1 MKLNSS
7 STNIL
12 RRLLTGRPNRPL
24 RSLLKRIETVDLASL
39 LTQLH
44 TTERKVLV
52 ENLISIKKIGTVLA
66 QIPESQLRDVL
77 SGIDHPTFLQVL
89 HASAIHDSAFLLNNI
104 EDDKRTALL
113 GELPYALKERVLQYL
128 NFPEDSAGRMMTSHF
143 FSVPSHTSAQEGLDL
158 LRQRA
163 QEESLYYI
171 YCTNEE
177 QKLVGVV
184 SLRNLVTAPPATPIE
199 KLAKKDVVTVKTD
212 TPSEQVAQ
220 VVSHYDFIAI
230 PVVNHKEEMV
240 GIVTIDDVVDLIQEQ
255 AIAKIYA
262 RAGLQQDD
270 RVYSNISEKVRNRV
284 PWMMLNLGLS
294 AVASIVVSQFE
305 DILQELVILAVTK
318 NIVAST
324 SGNTAIQCLTVVTRG
339 IATNDFQFI
348 TYAKAFW
355 REFIV
360 GSIIG
365 AIMGLFSG
373 LFLYFF
379 MWNDDR
385 SVIVGSVMFISML
398 VTSVVGAGAGA
409 GVPFLLKKMGR
420 DPAVGSGVLVTVI
433 TDIFGFFSFLGLA
446 TFAMKF
452 FGSH

>member
-7 STNIL
+7 STNIV
-12 RRLLTGRPNRPL
+12 RRLLTGRPSRPL
-24 RSLLKRIETVDLASL
+24 RSLLKRIESVDLASL

-44 TTERKVLV
+44 STERKTLI
-52 ENLISIKKIGTVLA
+52 ENLISIKKVGSVLT
-66 QIPESQLRDVL
+66 QIPENQLREVL
-77 SGIDHPTFLQVL
+77 ASLDNTTYSQIIQS
-89 HASAIHDSAFLLNNI
+89 SAIHDSAFLLNYTD
-104 EDDKRTALL
+104 EEKRDGLL
-113 GELPYALKERVLQYL
+113 NELPFSQKERLLQFL
-128 NFPEDSAGRMMTSHF
+128 NFPEESAGRMMTSHF
-143 FSVPSHTSAQEGLDL
+143 FSVPSHISAQEGLDL

-171 YCTNEE
+171 YCTNE
-177 QKLVGVV
+177 QHKLVGVV
-184 SLRNLVTAPPATPIE
+184 SLRVLVTAPPATPIE

-220 VVSHYDFIAI
+220 IVSHYDFIAI

-240 GIVTIDDVVDLIQEQ
+240 GIVTVDDVVDLIQEQ
-255 AIAKIYA
+255 ALAKIYA
-262 RAGLQQDD
+262 RAGLQEDD
-270 RVYSNISEKVRNRV
+270 RVYSNVFEKVRNRV

-294 AVASIVVSQFE
+294 AVASLVVSRFE

-360 GSIIG
+360 GTIIG
-365 AIMGLFSG
+365 AIMGIVAG
-373 LFLYFF
+373 VFLYIF
-379 MWNDDR
+379 MWNDAR
-385 SVIVGSVMFISML
+385 SLLVGSVMFISML
-398 VTSVVGAGAGA
+398 LTSIVGASAGA
-409 GVPFLLKKMGR
+409 GVPFLLKKLNR

-446 TFAMKF
+446 SFAMKLF
-452 FGSH
+452 AST

>member
-7 STNIL
+7 STNIV
-12 RRLLTGRPNRPL
+12 RRLLTGRPSRPL
-24 RSLLKRIETVDLASL
+24 RSLLKRIESVDLASL
-39 LTQLH
+39 ITQLH
-44 TTERKVLV
+44 STERKTLI
-52 ENLISIKKIGTVLA
+52 ENLISIKKVGSVLT
-66 QIPESQLRDVL
+66 QIPENQLREVL
-77 SGIDHPTFLQVL
+77 ASVDTHTYSQIIQS
-89 HASAIHDSAFLLNNI
+89 SAIHDNAFLLNHTD
-104 EDDKRTALL
+104 EEKREALL
-113 GELPYALKERVLQYL
+113 NELPFSQKERLLQFL

-143 FSVPSHTSAQEGLDL
+143 FSVPSHISAQEGLDL

-177 QKLVGVV
+177 HKLVGVV
-184 SLRNLVTAPPATPIE
+184 SLRVLVTAPPATPIE
-199 KLAKKDVVTVKTD
+199 KLAKKDVVTVKTE

-220 VVSHYDFIAI
+220 IVSHYDFIAV

-240 GIVTIDDVVDLIQEQ
+240 GIVTVDDVVDLIQEQ
-255 AIAKIYA
+255 ALAKIYA
-262 RAGLQQDD
+262 RAGLQEDD
-270 RVYSNISEKVRNRV
+270 RVYSNVFEKVRNRV

-294 AVASIVVSQFE
+294 AVASIVVSRFE

-348 TYAKAFW
+348 SYAKAFW

-379 MWNDDR
+379 MWNDAR
-385 SVIVGSVMFISML
+385 SVLVGSVMFISML
-398 VTSVVGAGAGA
+398 STSVVGAAAGA
-409 GVPFLLKKMGR
+409 GVPFLLKKLNR

-446 TFAMKF
+446 TLAMKLF
-452 FGSH
+452 ASS

>member
-7 STNIL
+7 STNIV
-12 RRLLTGRPNRPL
+12 RRLLTGRPSRPL
-24 RSLLKRIETVDLASL
+24 RSLLKRIESVDLASL

-44 TTERKVLV
+44 TTERKTLI
-52 ENLISIKKIGTVLA
+52 ENLISIKRIGSVLT
-66 QIPESQLRDVL
+66 QIPENQLREVL
-77 SGIDHPTFLQVL
+77 SSIDRGTYLQILQTSAL
-89 HASAIHDSAFLLNNI
+89 HDNAFLLNQTD
-104 EDDKRTALL
+104 EDKREQLL
-113 GELPYALKERVLQYL
+113 SELPFAQKERILQFL

-143 FSVPSHTSAQEGLDL
+143 FSVPSHISAQEGLDL

-171 YCTNEE
+171 YCTNELH
-177 QKLVGVV
+177 KLVGVV
-184 SLRNLVTAPPATPIE
+184 SLRVLVTAPPATPIE

-220 VVSHYDFIAI
+220 IVSHYDFIAI
-230 PVVNHKEEMV
+230 PVVNNKEEMV
-240 GIVTIDDVVDLIQEQ
+240 GIVTVDDVVDLIQEQ

-262 RAGLQQDD
+262 RAGLQEDD
-270 RVYSNISEKVRNRV
+270 RVYSNVLEKVRNRV
-284 PWMMLNLGLS
+284 PWMVLNLGLS
-294 AVASIVVSQFE
+294 AVASLVVSRFE

-355 REFIV
+355 REFFV

-365 AIMGLFSG
+365 AIMGLMSG
-373 LFLYFF
+373 LFLYLF
-379 MWNDDR
+379 MWNDAR
-385 SVIVGSVMFISML
+385 ALIVGTVMFSSML
-398 VTSVVGAGAGA
+398 LTSVVGACAGA
-409 GVPFLLKKMGR
+409 GVPFLLKKLNR

-446 TFAMKF
+446 TLAMKIF
-452 FGSH
+452 ASA